1 MQGNRF
7 LHRVSWILMLLL
19 PAVAPAQEEEAV
31 PETVPRSPGIL
42 FESVR
47 YQDVGLRDPF
57 IPLNDDRFDSESG
70 PRFEELTV
78 TGVFVGAPGNSLVV
92 LEDRSR
98 KGHFL
103 RIGQSIGGAHL
114 IEILPDAAVFEIREY
129 GAARREILR
138 LERRERPEGGAE

>member
-7 LHRVSWILMLLL
+7 LRRVSWVLMLLV

-31 PETVPRSPGIL
+31 PETAPGSPQIL

-47 YQDVGLRDPF
+47 YQDIALRDPF
-57 IPLNDDRFDSESG
+57 IPLNDDRIDSEAG
-70 PRFEELTV
+70 PRFEDLTL
-78 TGVFVGAPGNSLVV
+78 TGVFVGTPGNSLVV

-98 KGHFL
+98 RGHFL
-103 RIGQSIGGAHL
+103 RIGESIGGAHL

-138 LERRERPEGGAE
+138 LERHERPEGGEE